1 MMRVFR
7 NIIPLAALWFFFPSV
22 LSAGDAGD
30 GKDVSYLGEIRF
42 EDRSVEKAGRDVT
55 LSMGIVL
62 DSAKIK
68 TQHTVS
74 LTPVL
79 VSADRSREFPFGTV
93 IIDGRVRHNVIMR
106 RETLNDSISGGR
118 DSALSIIVRKNR
130 SAQEYAYLSTIPY
143 SSWMLEGKLEM
154 RESVT
159 GCADCGEGDS
169 VVVLASPVLP
179 RFVPQWKTS
188 RIEPEPEP
196 VKHRSESRV
205 ARLQFKLDKADILEE
220 WGDNAAV
227 LDTVTNS
234 IALVKDRDYIRIT
247 GIYVA
252 GYASPEGT
260 WEYNERL
267 SRSRA
272 ESFAEYIARHNDV
285 DTSIMSVEWSGE
297 DWNGFRK
304 ELVKSR
310 FPKKDTV
317 ISIIDTY
324 TQDRNECER
333 RMRDV
338 LTPDEYGWLKE
349 NIYPYLRH
357 CIYRVEYDVAGF
369 SLEEARRVI
378 RDNPSDLSLTE
389 MYMVAGSYGKD
400 TEGYA
405 YAMRTA
411 ALYYRDSPA
420 VKGDLALE
428 ALAAGDAGKAVEILQ
443 DRIPDGEDGLLN
455 ILGVA
460 YARTGEYWKARD
472 AFAEAAGGGCLDAR
486 HNLGQVEA
494 VIDYL

>member
-179 RFVPQWKTS
+179 RFVPQWK
-188 RIEPEPEP
+188 
-196 VKHRSESRV
+196 RS
-205 ARLQFKLDKADILEE
+205 F
-220 WGDNAAV
+220 
-227 LDTVTNS
+227 S
-234 IALVKDRDYIRIT
+234 I
-247 GIYVA
+247 
-252 GYASPEGT
+252 
-260 WEYNERL
+260 
-267 SRSRA
+267 
-272 ESFAEYIARHNDV
+272 
-285 DTSIMSVEWSGE
+285 
-297 DWNGFRK
+297 
-304 ELVKSR
+304 
-310 FPKKDTV
+310 
-317 ISIIDTY
+317 
-324 TQDRNECER
+324 
-333 RMRDV
+333 
-338 LTPDEYGWLKE
+338 
-349 NIYPYLRH
+349 
-357 CIYRVEYDVAGF
+357 
-369 SLEEARRVI
+369 
-378 RDNPSDLSLTE
+378 
-389 MYMVAGSYGKD
+389 
-400 TEGYA
+400 
-405 YAMRTA
+405 
-411 ALYYRDSPA
+411 
-420 VKGDLALE
+420 
-428 ALAAGDAGKAVEILQ
+428 
-443 DRIPDGEDGLLN
+443 
-455 ILGVA
+455 
-460 YARTGEYWKARD
+460 
-472 AFAEAAGGGCLDAR
+472 
-486 HNLGQVEA
+486 
-494 VIDYL
+494 